1 MVSQYPKTGYPKFG
15 YMVMIMTD
23 PWTKERVLLRQEL
36 RRLRLESGLTQAD
49 LADRLSKPQS
59 YVSKLESGDRSLDVI
74 EVRQLCLACGVG
86 FERLIRR
93 FEKILAATL

>member
-1 MVSQYPKTGYPKFG
+1 MTG
-15 YMVMIMTD
+15 YMVLAMTD
-23 PWTKERVLLRQEL
+23 PWEKERVLLRQEL

-49 LADRLSKPQS
+49 LAERLGKPQS
-59 YVSKLESGDRSLDVI
+59 YVSKLESGDRSLDII

-93 FEKILAATL
+93 FEKILATAH

>member
-1 MVSQYPKTGYPKFG
+1 MIG
-15 YMVMIMTD
+15 YMVLRMTD
-23 PWTKERVLLRQEL
+23 PWAKERVLLRQEL

-49 LADRLSKPQS
+49 LAERLCKPQS

-74 EVRQLCLACGVG
+74 EVRQLCLACGVS

-93 FEKILAATL
+93 FEKILAATH